1 MTVFIALFRGINVG
15 GHKQVKMDVLKKLH
29 ESLGFRDVRTYMQ
42 SGNVVFKCGN
52 ADNVKIARPI
62 ENAFDREYGFHT
74 KVILRTSG
82 EFREIVAKN
91 PFHGQAG
98 KETKFLHVVFL
109 ADRPEKKVTKEFL
122 DGYSEPEE
130 IHAADKELY
139 IYYTNGAGRS
149 KLTNT
154 LIEKKLAVSGT
165 ARNWNTVTKLL
176 DLAEA

>member
-29 ESLGFRDVRTYMQ
+29 ESLGFRDVRTCVQ
-42 SGNVVFKCGN
+42 SGNVVFKSSN
-52 ADNVKIARPI
+52 ADTVKIARQI
-62 ENAFDREYGFHT
+62 ENAFERAYGFPA

-82 EFREIVAKN
+82 ELRAIVAKN

-98 KETKFLHVVFL
+98 KEAKFLHVVFL
-109 ADRPEKKVTKEFL
+109 TDRPDKKVTKEFL

-154 LIEKKLAVSGT
+154 LIEKKLAVSCT

-176 DLAEA
+176 DLVEA